1 MMVKMKIFVSVCA
14 VLFIILNANKS
25 GGNESK
31 SSPVNIIVILDTSN
45 RISEKKNPGQ
55 IERDKEIV
63 RSIVDLFD
71 QLVSDHFATL
81 KMGDL
86 IEHPHRLTFV
96 VPEQPGGPSISQHIM
111 KKLTI
116 KDQGGGKD
124 PFIGQI
130 KVLLEG
136 IDELYASVTN
146 QNKFP
151 GADIWKW
158 FDDYAKY
165 YLPDGAHNCVICFSD
180 GYLNFDRDI
189 EAERAPGT
197 YMQVKRLRNL
207 RNWKQEFQGLS
218 PIDEDFN
225 AKFLMVEIALQK
237 KDNDTGVEY
246 AEDFDIIKRYWETW
260 LNSMGIMETEF
271 IKKGLNT
278 DILKTTIESFILH
291 K

>member
-1 MMVKMKIFVSVCA
+1 MMIKMKIFVFLCMS
-14 VLFIILNANKS
+14 LFIFLNVNKS
-25 GGNESK
+25 DGNDSM
-31 SSPVNIIVILDTSN
+31 SSPVNIIVILDTSD
-45 RISEKKNPGQ
+45 RVSEKKNPGQ
-55 IERDKEIV
+55 VERDKEIV
-63 RSIVDLFD
+63 RSIVNLFD

-81 KMGDL
+81 KMVDP

-96 VPEQPGGPSISQHIM
+96 VPEQPGRPPIPQHIM

-124 PFIGQI
+124 PFIRQI

-136 IDELYASVTN
+136 IDELYASVIE

-151 GADIWKW
+151 GTDIWKW

-165 YLPDGAHNCVICFSD
+165 YLPDGVNNCVICLSD
-180 GYLNFDRDI
+180 GYLNFDKDI
-189 EAERAPGT
+189 EEVRTPGT
-197 YMQVKRLRNL
+197 YMQVKRLRGL
-207 RNWKQEFQGLS
+207 RNWTQEFQGLS
-218 PIDEDFN
+218 PIDEDFS
-225 AKFLMVEIALQK
+225 AKFLMIEIALQK

-260 LNSMGIMETEF
+260 FNSMGIMETEF

-278 DILKTTIESFILH
+278 DILETTIESFIFH
-291 K
+291 R